1 MRPLIAHVRRAGLQA
16 VAGVI
21 VALICAMPAEAQ
33 SAAAMY
39 ERAQEREQAA
49 RASSATLPDSFRAV
63 ARAYE
68 AIVRRFPGSG
78 YSDNALWQAAGLMK
92 LAFAKSGDA
101 ADRQSAERFLTW
113 LRREYPASSFVADA
127 QTQLAALN
135 APTPPRR
142 PAAAV
147 TGAASPPPR
156 ATAVDPGPAA
166 PPQTGSSPA
175 PATGAAAPA
184 QGPSALIQNITQ
196 TLLPRGE
203 RVVIELSRE
212 VVYAG
217 ERVQGPDRVFVDFT
231 NATAAAAL
239 VQRAQKLNGALV
251 RGVRIGRHTTGVT
264 RVVLE
269 LAGAPRYSTFPLYN
283 PFRLVVDVEAET
295 IDPTRA
301 QSAPAAT
308 KAEPPKADPPRPDPP
323 RLDPPKTDPPRPDPV
338 ITPPPSRSA
347 DPPVSPPRQ
356 VDVPPDPVP
365 ATPKPAPPAITS
377 RGEYSLARQLGL
389 GVARVVIDAGH
400 GGHDPGAQANGI
412 NEAELV
418 LDVALR
424 LEKLLLDHEGVD
436 VVLTRRTDEFIPLEE
451 RTAIA
456 NREKADLFLSIHANA
471 SRRADARGIETYFLN
486 FATNPDAEIVAAREN
501 ATSGQTMGT
510 LPAILR
516 AIALNNKLDE
526 SRELASIV
534 QTHLI
539 RKLRVPNKAVRDLGV
554 KQAPFVVLIGAQMPS
569 VLAEISFVT
578 NKPEASLLKQAAY
591 RQQIAQAL
599 YDGIVKYQA
608 SLKKVTTASQQR

>member
-1 MRPLIAHVRRAGLQA
+1 MPVSIMGLRRA
-16 VAGVI
+16 
-21 VALICAMPAEAQ
+21 ALH
-33 SAAAMY
+33 AAAGAVLTLVCATPARAQGATTMY

-49 RASSATLPDSFRAV
+49 RASSASSADSLRAI

-68 AIVRRFPGSG
+68 AIVRKYPGSG
-78 YSDNALWQAAGLMK
+78 YCDNALWQAAGLMK
-92 LAFAKSGDA
+92 LAFAKSGDQV
-101 ADRQSAERFLTW
+101 DRQSAERLLTW
-113 LRREYPASSFVADA
+113 LRREYPTSSFVPAA
-127 QTQLAALN
+127 QAQIAELS
-135 APTPPRR
+135 APPPPSR
-142 PAAAV
+142 PAAQAPSSPRS
-147 TGAASPPPR
+147 AAGSPAAPRSSVPP
-156 ATAVDPGPAA
+156 ASEPGPVPSPQAGSPAQPQGPAA
-166 PPQTGSSPA
+166 V
-175 PATGAAAPA
+175 
-184 QGPSALIQNITQ
+184 IQNVTQ

-203 RVVIELSRE
+203 RVTIELSRE

-231 NATAAAAL
+231 NASAAAAL
-239 VQRAQKLNGALV
+239 VQRAQKLNGALI
-251 RGVRIGRHTTGVT
+251 RGVRIGRPSAGVT

-269 LAGAPRYSTFPLYN
+269 LAGSPRYSTFPLYN
-283 PFRLVVDVEAET
+283 PFRLVVDVEAEA
-295 IDPTRA
+295 IAEPQRPQAVPVPT
-301 QSAPAAT
+301 PT
-308 KAEPPKADPPRPDPP
+308 VEPPKADP
-323 RLDPPKTDPPRPDPV
+323 V
-338 ITPPPSRSA
+338 VTPPPSRP
-347 DPPVSPPRQ
+347 DPVVTQVPSRPIESPPPPPRQ
-356 VDVPPDPVP
+356 VEVPPDPVP
-365 ATPKPAPPAITS
+365 VTPKPAPPAITS

-424 LEKLLLDHEGVD
+424 LEKLLVEHEGVD
-436 VVLTRRTDEFIPLEE
+436 VVLTRRTDQFIPLEE

-471 SRRADARGIETYFLN
+471 SRRGDARGVETYFLN
-486 FATNPDAEIVAAREN
+486 FATNPEAEIVAAREN

-534 QTHLI
+534 QTHLV
-539 RKLRVPNKAVRDLGV
+539 RKLKTQNKAVRDLGV

-578 NKPEASLLKQAAY
+578 NRSEAALLKQAGY

-608 SLKKVTTASQQR
+608 SLKKVTTVGQQGR

>member
-1 MRPLIAHVRRAGLQA
+1 MLLSITGLRRVGLQIAAGA
-16 VAGVI
+16 VL
-21 VALICAMPAEAQ
+21 ALFGAIPAEAQ

-49 RASSATLPDSFRAV
+49 RASSGSSADSVRAI

-92 LAFAKSGDA
+92 LAFAKSGDE
-101 ADRQSAERFLTW
+101 ADRQSAARLFTW
-113 LRREYPASSFVADA
+113 LRREYPTSSFVAGA
-127 QTQLAALN
+127 QAQLADLS
-135 APTPPRR
+135 APAPR
-142 PAAAV
+142 A
-147 TGAASPPPR
+147 PR
-156 ATAVDPGPAA
+156 ATASAA
-166 PPQTGSSPA
+166 SGATPPPPPP
-175 PATGAAAPA
+175 PATSQPPVDVAAPA
-184 QGPSALIQNITQ
+184 PSRASPAAVIQNITQ

-203 RVVIELSRE
+203 RVTIELSSE
-212 VVYAG
+212 VVYVG
-217 ERVQGPDRVFVDFT
+217 ERVQEPDRVFVDFT
-231 NATAAAAL
+231 NATAAVAL
-239 VQRAQKLNGALV
+239 VQRAQKLNGALI
-251 RGVRIGRHTTGVT
+251 RGVRIGRHTSGVT

-269 LAGAPRYSTFPLYN
+269 LAGSPRYSTFPLYN
-283 PFRLVVDVEAET
+283 PFRLVVDVEAEP
-295 IDPTRA
+295 IVEPARPPA
-301 QSAPAAT
+301 APAVT
-308 KAEPPKADPPRPDPP
+308 TRVDPPKADPPRVDPPKPDPP
-323 RLDPPKTDPPRPDPV
+323 PPPRPAE
-338 ITPPPSRSA
+338 PPA
-347 DPPVSPPRQ
+347 SPPRT
-356 VDVPPDPVP
+356 VEVPPDP
-365 ATPKPAPPAITS
+365 AAQAPKPAPPAITS

-424 LEKLLLDHEGVD
+424 LEKLLLEHEGVD

-471 SRRADARGIETYFLN
+471 SRRSDARGVETYFLN

-501 ATSGQTMGT
+501 STSGQTMGT

-534 QTHLI
+534 QTHLV
-539 RKLRVPNKAVRDLGV
+539 RKLRMQSKAVRDLGV

-578 NKPEASLLKQAAY
+578 NKPEAALLKQAAY

-599 YDGIVKYQA
+599 SDGIVKYQA
-608 SLKKVTTASQQR
+608 SLKKVTTVGQQR

>member
-1 MRPLIAHVRRAGLQA
+1 MRVSIAELRRAGLRA
-16 VAGVI
+16 VAGV
-21 VALICAMPAEAQ
+21 VLALVCAIPAEAQ
-33 SAAAMY
+33 GAAALY

-49 RASSATLPDSFRAV
+49 RASSTSAADSFRAI

-68 AIVRRFPGSG
+68 AIVRKFPGSG
-78 YSDNALWQAAGLMK
+78 YCDNALWQAAGLMK
-92 LAFAKSGDA
+92 LAFAKSGDD
-101 ADRQSAERFLTW
+101 ADRQSAERLLTW
-113 LRREYPASSFVADA
+113 LRREYPSSPFVAGA
-127 QTQLAALN
+127 QAQLVAL
-135 APTPPRR
+135 
-142 PAAAV
+142 
-147 TGAASPPPR
+147 
-156 ATAVDPGPAA
+156 
-166 PPQTGSSPA
+166 
-175 PATGAAAPA
+175 AAPA
-184 QGPSALIQNITQ
+184 QPSRTPASVGTSTTPTPSPAAPSAPAVDAGPTASAQAGSAATIQNITQ

-203 RVVIELSRE
+203 RVTIELSRE

-239 VQRAQKLNGALV
+239 VQRAQKLNGALI

-269 LAGAPRYSTFPLYN
+269 LAGAPRFSTFPLYN
-283 PFRLVVDVEAET
+283 PFRLVVDVEAES
-295 IDPTRA
+295 IVE
-301 QSAPAAT
+301 PARPQPVVA
-308 KAEPPKADPPRPDPP
+308 APKADPPRADPP
-323 RLDPPKTDPPRPDPV
+323 RADPTVQPV
-338 ITPPPSRSA
+338 APSRPVE
-347 DPPVSPPRQ
+347 PPVSPPRQ
-356 VDVPPDPVP
+356 VEVPPDPVP
-365 ATPKPAPPAITS
+365 QVPKPAPPAITS
-377 RGEYSLARQLGL
+377 RGEYSMARQLGL
-389 GVARVVIDAGH
+389 GIARVVIDAGH

-424 LEKLLLDHEGVD
+424 LEKLLLEHEGVD

-471 SRRADARGIETYFLN
+471 SRRSDARGVETYFLN

-526 SRELASIV
+526 SRELASIM

-539 RKLRVPNKAVRDLGV
+539 RKLRTQNKAVRDLGV

-578 NKPEASLLKQAAY
+578 NKPEAALLKQAAY

-599 YDGIVKYQA
+599 HDGIVKYQA
-608 SLKKVTTASQQR
+608 SLKKVTTIGQQGR